1 MTSILNDPHLPT
13 ATALAILTTCLW
25 CGCGVPQRPATEPR
39 AAMECAATYQPHSPE
54 DEALLDDLQRRIVD
68 YFWTEIFPETGIAI
82 DHTENRVGKV
92 AATGFGLAAICIGV
106 ERGWIPREEAYAR
119 VLKTLN
125 AFWPDP
131 DNPDDIC
138 VDGHFGLF
146 WHFVDGHTGRM
157 KPVDCVAICDSADF
171 IAGVIVAG
179 EYFKGTEIETLAK
192 KIYDRVEW
200 DQFVSRNP
208 DGAPGLMSFGWVPL
222 HVSENYYET
231 DGLLNFNMSGF
242 ADNSL
247 LIYPLALGSETHPI
261 PQETWEQYVNTYT
274 LDEYEGHECVF
285 AGQLFSRQVPAAF
298 IPFSR
303 KRDRKIDY
311 FLDTVNAILADRA
324 FNMKENRYPPQL
336 WGLTDAFGKDSY
348 VHSAPPGPIANNGT
362 VGTTAFA
369 GALPHV
375 PALSLEAMHYV
386 REKFGDRVYGKY
398 GFSSTVN
405 AQTGFVSPL
414 YVGIELGPMIMLIE
428 NYRSGLIWNLFARS
442 RVMKNFVERAG
453 ISGVVDDFELP
464 SEAPPY
470 ALWNAEGAIVARS
483 DDRPQHGRF
492 CLAITPTEGEFI
504 LTGQLTENDLLQY
517 HFSKYLSLWTR
528 DMDLTTCSISMDGNE
543 ITLPGASRIEAGEWI
558 HHYFA
563 LPPHSETSRIC
574 GLTLAT
580 RATGPRPALD
590 NISLEPRLCQSAPNA
605 VDRINAAPGTLPES
619 VELRWTAPEHPDGER
634 ITRYL
639 VSIEYADG
647 GGKQIEILA
656 ATAPGEEE
664 RRMILVG
671 AGATCSIRMTAI
683 DRHGHRS
690 AESQPVT
697 VTATPGILN
706 RVAYDFKDGS
716 IEGWQ
721 STTPDIQLRVD
732 DLPDGRAL
740 RMDYTKTHGWLYVT
754 VTLDPRMV
762 ALHRNLKITLKGRG
776 TLLAKLWCSEILQ
789 EDIRPIT
796 LTSEKEWITATLD
809 TRLAVQINTSR
820 DEVKQLL
827 LFPAPSEWS
836 GSGTFWI
843 RELSYAE

>member
-39 AAMECAATYQPHSPE
+39 AAMDCAATYQPPSPE

-68 YFWTEIFPETGIAI
+68 YFWTEVFPETGIAI

-92 AATGFGLAAICIGV
+92 AATGLGLAAICIGV

-492 CLAITPTEGEFI
+492 CLAITAHGRRVHPARPTHGKRSPSIPLLEIPLPVDPRPGPDHLLDQHGRQRNHPSRREPYRGRRMDTPLFCTAAAFGD
-504 LTGQLTENDLLQY
+504 LADLRPDPCHASDRPAAGAGQYLAGAAALPKRTERRGSHQRRAGHAARIRRIALDR
-517 HFSKYLSLWTR
+517 S
-528 DMDLTTCSISMDGNE
+528 
-543 ITLPGASRIEAGEWI
+543 GASRWRAHHAIPGFDRIRGRRREADRDPCRHG
-558 HHYFA
+558 A
-563 LPPHSETSRIC
+563 RRR
-574 GLTLAT
+574 G
-580 RATGPRPALD
+580 
-590 NISLEPRLCQSAPNA
+590 APN
-605 VDRINAAPGTLPES
+605 DSGRSRSDLLNQD
-619 VELRWTAPEHPDGER
+619 DG
-634 ITRYL
+634 
-639 VSIEYADG
+639 
-647 GGKQIEILA
+647 
-656 ATAPGEEE
+656 
-664 RRMILVG
+664 
-671 AGATCSIRMTAI
+671 
-683 DRHGHRS
+683 H
-690 AESQPVT
+690 
-697 VTATPGILN
+697 
-706 RVAYDFKDGS
+706 
-716 IEGWQ
+716 
-721 STTPDIQLRVD
+721 
-732 DLPDGRAL
+732 
-740 RMDYTKTHGWLYVT
+740 
-754 VTLDPRMV
+754 
-762 ALHRNLKITLKGRG
+762 
-776 TLLAKLWCSEILQ
+776 
-789 EDIRPIT
+789 
-796 LTSEKEWITATLD
+796 
-809 TRLAVQINTSR
+809 
-820 DEVKQLL
+820 
-827 LFPAPSEWS
+827 
-836 GSGTFWI
+836 
-843 RELSYAE
+843 